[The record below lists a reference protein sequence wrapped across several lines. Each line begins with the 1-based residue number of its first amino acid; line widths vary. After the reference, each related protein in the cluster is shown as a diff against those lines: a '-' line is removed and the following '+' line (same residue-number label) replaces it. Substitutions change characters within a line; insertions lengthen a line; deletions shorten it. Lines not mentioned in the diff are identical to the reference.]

1 MEEARAAERESLQ
14 EEAEARAA
22 EMEAESEYE
31 DVLVA
36 KRALEVAGKKMQ
48 HVLGDA
54 TSSQSKKTA
63 VVKDYENAL
72 VGSGLGR
79 VVALRNRSST
89 SNQVR

>member
-1 MEEARAAERESLQ
+1 MEEARAVERESLQ

-36 KRALEVAGKKMQ
+36 KRALEVADKEMQ

-54 TSSQSKKTA
+54 TSSQSKKMA